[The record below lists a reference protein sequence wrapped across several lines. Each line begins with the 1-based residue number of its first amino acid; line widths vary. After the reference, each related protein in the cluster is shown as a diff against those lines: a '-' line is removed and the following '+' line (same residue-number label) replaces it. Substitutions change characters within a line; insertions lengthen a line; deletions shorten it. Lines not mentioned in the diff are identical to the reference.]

1 MAYNLGQFKT
11 FLEESYR
18 PGTVYEYLWR
28 VRKFLDWLGGAPIK
42 SVDQNTIVEY
52 IRYLRQNGVRQTST
66 YAYALK
72 CYFEFIGRNDLS
84 GKVPVR
90 RENVGKIPI
99 WLPEPALKVLIAHIG
114 DERMKVL
121 ATVMYDLA
129 LRVSEALMLNVGPL
143 DSNIPWVDV
152 QARLANVYR
161 LKTKSY
167 PFNVLP
173 MSGWAC
179 KVVEGYIAKN
189 GIGYGMPLFT
199 TKPYMPWMKG
209 GGRMSDGEASYLWRN
224 VRKAFNLPEQFTLH
238 CLRHS
243 RLTWKA
249 VEGETIIDISKFA
262 GHASTSPTLIYTHL
276 AQQFLSKPEVIL
288 EPFRQCTLYDRM
300 LKGVMK
306 WRDTYYMRQA
316 Y

>member
-90 RENVGKIPI
+90 RENVGKVPI

-152 QARLANVYR
+152 SGTFWLTFTGLKQNLIRLTFSRCPVGRARLLKDIL
-161 LKTKSY
+161 LKTVSDT
-167 PFNVLP
+167 V
-173 MSGWAC
+173 C
-179 KVVEGYIAKN
+179 
-189 GIGYGMPLFT
+189 LF
-199 TKPYMPWMKG
+199 
-209 GGRMSDGEASYLWRN
+209 SLQ
-224 VRKAFNLPEQFTLH
+224 NLT
-238 CLRHS
+238 CL
-243 RLTWKA
+243 
-249 VEGETIIDISKFA
+249 G
-262 GHASTSPTLIYTHL
+262 
-276 AQQFLSKPEVIL
+276 
-288 EPFRQCTLYDRM
+288 
-300 LKGVMK
+300 
-306 WRDTYYMRQA
+306 
-316 Y
+316 